1 MNQRIFLTISAAF
14 LLQMAVSAQSKYMTR
29 NAYVRF
35 FSTTPVENIE
45 AINNQTSS
53 VFDATTGKI
62 VFQVPIKGFQFEKA
76 LMQEH
81 FNENYLESDKIPN
94 ATFNGEVKGMP
105 ALEEMKDKEVQVHL
119 VGTLNI
125 HGVDQPVDEVFTMT
139 IVDGQ
144 LRLQGTFSVAPE
156 DYKIAI
162 PSAVSDKIAERIE
175 VSVKA
180 AYTQKS

>member
-1 MNQRIFLTISAAF
+1 MNKRIFLTLTAA
-14 LLQMAVSAQSKYMTR
+14 LALQLVASAQSKYMTR

-53 VFDATTGKI
+53 VFDAATGKI

-105 ALEEMKDKEVQVHL
+105 AMEAMKDKEVQVHL
-119 VGTLNI
+119 VGKLTI
-125 HGVDQPVDEVFTMT
+125 HGVEQLVDEVFVMT
-139 IVDGQ
+139 VVDGQ
-144 LRLQGTFSVAPE
+144 LRLQGTFSVSPE

-162 PSAVSDKIAERIE
+162 PSAVTDKIAERIE